1 MGRSLMYS
9 LSVKTK
15 RGNGIRRFELVGYSA
30 QKIRNKWEC
39 NAVKREKGH
48 NFHEILLSTS
58 HKIPYKLWMENARQE
73 MTGH

>member
-30 QKIRNKWEC
+30 QKLGTN
-39 NAVKREKGH
+39 
-48 NFHEILLSTS
+48 
-58 HKIPYKLWMENARQE
+58 ENVMQ
-73 MTGH
+73 